1 MRLTFVPLEVSLTV
15 LLTLLTTSPAL
26 ADRTAA
32 ARNQGFQL
40 YEAGRYQEA
49 IGALDRVLERHPRD
63 IEALIKRGNCYLRLD
78 QPARALPD
86 FDRVIRYSP
95 LLPGAI
101 TDRGIA
107 LLMLGRNDEAL
118 EGFNRAV
125 RAWKTASFMD
135 PGSIMDGLFP
145 VPNTAGSLSGTK
157 SRQIIQ
163 GHATAQSGLGQAYHR
178 LGQDE
183 QAVGAYNHAIE
194 IYALD
199 PNAYIGRGDCRVSLG
214 DHDQALADYNEAI
227 RLGPDYSRAYSSR
240 GKLLE
245 AMGQDAQAEA
255 DYDRAIQLDPSFT
268 YALRLRGP
276 ALPARPERQG
286 DRGYRSVNPAPSRRR
301 KRIQGPGRGPGSARP
316 VPASDRHSEQGH
328 RA

>member
-1 MRLTFVPLEVSLTV
+1 MRLTLVPLEVSLAV

-49 IGALDRVLERHPRD
+49 IGELDRVLQKHPRD
-63 IEALIKRGNCYLRLD
+63 LEALMKRGNCYLRLD
-78 QPARALPD
+78 QPARRCRISIESSTTAHCFREP
-86 FDRVIRYSP
+86 SP
-95 LLPGAI
+95 TAGSPCSCSVGTTRRWKASTGRFAPGRWPRSW
-101 TDRGIA
+101 TRP
-107 LLMLGRNDEAL
+107 RS
-118 EGFNRAV
+118 
-125 RAWKTASFMD
+125 WT
-135 PGSIMDGLFP
+135 GSSP
-145 VPNTAGSLSGTK
+145 VPNLSGSLSGTK
-157 SRQIIQ
+157 SRQIVQ

-183 QAVGAYNHAIE
+183 QAIVEYNRAIE

-199 PNAYIGRGDCRVSLG
+199 PNAYIGRGDCRVSRG

-227 RLGPDYSRAYSSR
+227 RLGPNYSRAYSSR

-268 YALRLRGP
+268 YALRLRGA

-286 DRGYRSVNPAPSRRR
+286 DRGCRCGNPAPSRRR
-301 KRIQGPGRGPGSARP
+301 QRIQGPGRGPGSTRP
-316 VPASDRHSEQGH
+316 VPAGDRHSEQGH

>member
-1 MRLTFVPLEVSLTV
+1 
-15 LLTLLTTSPAL
+15 
-26 ADRTAA
+26 
-32 ARNQGFQL
+32 
-40 YEAGRYQEA
+40 
-49 IGALDRVLERHPRD
+49 
-63 IEALIKRGNCYLRLD
+63 
-78 QPARALPD
+78 
-86 FDRVIRYSP
+86 
-95 LLPGAI
+95 
-101 TDRGIA
+101 
-107 LLMLGRNDEAL
+107 MLGRNDEAL
-118 EGFNRAV
+118 ESFNRAV
-125 RAWKTASFMD
+125 RAWKMASFMD

-145 VPNTAGSLSGTK
+145 VPNTAGSLSGKK
-157 SRQIIQ
+157 SLQIIQ
-163 GHATAQSGLGQAYHR
+163 GHATAHSGLGQAYHR

-183 QAVGAYNHAIE
+183 QAVVEYNRAIE

-227 RLGPDYSRAYSSR
+227 RLGPDYSRAYASR

-276 ALPARPERQG
+276 ALPRGQNDRAIADIEASTRLRPDDAEG
-286 DRGYRSVNPAPSRRR
+286 
-301 KRIQGPGRGPGSARP
+301 IQGPGRGPGSARP

>member
-1 MRLTFVPLEVSLTV
+1 
-15 LLTLLTTSPAL
+15 
-26 ADRTAA
+26 
-32 ARNQGFQL
+32 
-40 YEAGRYQEA
+40 
-49 IGALDRVLERHPRD
+49 
-63 IEALIKRGNCYLRLD
+63 
-78 QPARALPD
+78 
-86 FDRVIRYSP
+86 
-95 LLPGAI
+95 
-101 TDRGIA
+101 
-107 LLMLGRNDEAL
+107 MLGRNDEAL
-118 EGFNRAV
+118 ESFNRAV
-125 RAWKTASFMD
+125 RAWKMASFMD

-145 VPNTAGSLSGTK
+145 VPNTAGSLSGKK
-157 SRQIIQ
+157 SLQIIQ
-163 GHATAQSGLGQAYHR
+163 GHATAHSGLGQAYHR

-183 QAVGAYNHAIE
+183 QAVVEYNRAIE

-227 RLGPDYSRAYSSR
+227 RLGPDYSRAYASR

-276 ALPARPERQG
+276 ALTARPERQG
-286 DRGYRSVNPAPSRRR
+286 DCGYRSVNPAPSRRR